1 MRQSRYHGHVAKAD
15 DLEPKTLRQAGL
27 PLHGGRG
34 RLHLPCWRAAHPLI
48 HNPRTWI
55 GVAPL
60 SDQRLPEL
68 RYQTSLY
75 HRQGA
80 TDHTLGALAHSRSRS
95 APARRASRK
104 DAPTARNGRASLR
117 YNQGPN
123 GSNTLLDED
132 AAAGCLR
139 DGTTRFGLQPHPRNE
154 PHGRPAAHGS
164 DQSIVRPEK
173 AAGTHSRRPPKSTF
187 LLIPERFY
195 TAKTQSRHQQI
206 EIPRCT
212 ALTCYI

>member
-1 MRQSRYHGHVAKAD
+1 MSTFSKPFSAGSTSIRRRCANGAKRSSIPSVQSR
-15 DLEPKTLRQAGL
+15 
-27 PLHGGRG
+27 
-34 RLHLPCWRAAHPLI
+34 
-48 HNPRTWI
+48 
-55 GVAPL
+55 
-60 SDQRLPEL
+60 
-68 RYQTSLY
+68 
-75 HRQGA
+75 
-80 TDHTLGALAHSRSRS
+80 
-95 APARRASRK
+95 
-104 DAPTARNGRASLR
+104 
-117 YNQGPN
+117 PN

-195 TAKTQSRHQQI
+195 TAKTHTGHDKRTVRLSSQIIFVSWAVPLVASRSAGRVRLRMSTRHSSRMRDALPR
-206 EIPRCT
+206 IPCSPSG
-212 ALTCYI
+212 

>member
-1 MRQSRYHGHVAKAD
+1 MSTFSKPFSAGSTSIRRRCANGAKRSSIPSVQSR
-15 DLEPKTLRQAGL
+15 
-27 PLHGGRG
+27 
-34 RLHLPCWRAAHPLI
+34 
-48 HNPRTWI
+48 
-55 GVAPL
+55 
-60 SDQRLPEL
+60 
-68 RYQTSLY
+68 
-75 HRQGA
+75 
-80 TDHTLGALAHSRSRS
+80 
-95 APARRASRK
+95 
-104 DAPTARNGRASLR
+104 
-117 YNQGPN
+117 PN

-195 TAKTQSRHQQI
+195 TAKTHLGRDRHDNRVRPAQKALSRPSSMRWRRMRVGGWQI
-206 EIPRCT
+206 SHAFQENDTDPLLCGRVHLAGRRRLCKFGEGFHRGRWACAASRWCSLRC
-212 ALTCYI
+212 